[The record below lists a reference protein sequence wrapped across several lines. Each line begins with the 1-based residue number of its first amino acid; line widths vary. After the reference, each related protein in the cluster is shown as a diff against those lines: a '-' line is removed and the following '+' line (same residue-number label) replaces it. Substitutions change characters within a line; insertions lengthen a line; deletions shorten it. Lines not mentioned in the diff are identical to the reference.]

1 VIQRASVDRLKKGWT
16 APAWVFASVSGTR
29 LDPSNVRKAF
39 DRVLAAAEVHHRGL
53 HQMRHTCASSLLQ
66 RGAAITYVARQLGH
80 RDASTTLRIYA
91 HWLPD
96 ASRTRAVDLL
106 DGTQPAAT
114 PAQPA
119 AVDAE
124 WKNALKAAGSVVSR
138 VGIEFG
144 VVRHGTCVIE
154 RSDRFRL
161 SNMLKIAR
169 RQAGVVIAI
178 TFSRL
183 VPSAVAQ

>member
-1 VIQRASVDRLKKGWT
+1 VVDLSALQFVLMGLPAGST
-16 APAWVFASVSGTR
+16 AGNGTR
-29 LDPSNVRKAF
+29 SRTSWRRIGSYVSDSAGVGSGSPMQSDA
-39 DRVLAAAEVHHRGL
+39 D
-53 HQMRHTCASSLLQ
+53 
-66 RGAAITYVARQLGH
+66 GAAITYVARQLGH

-124 WKNALKAAGSVVSR
+124 WKTALSAVGSVVSR
-138 VGIEFG
+138 GGIEPPT
-144 VVRHGTCVIE
+144 R
-154 RSDRFRL
+154 RL
-161 SNMLKIAR
+161 R
-169 RQAGVVIAI
+169 VCC
-178 TFSRL
+178 
-183 VPSAVAQ
+183 SAN